1 LSTEPIICNT
11 YLFCFEGG
19 GSLNL
24 KFLQASHLLNP
35 SLTTDELINVF
46 V

>member
-1 LSTEPIICNT
+1 
-11 YLFCFEGG
+11 
-19 GSLNL
+19 
-24 KFLQASHLLNP
+24 LLNP